1 MADLVVIVPSRGRP
15 DAARELA
22 ASFTETCTADTGL
35 VFAVDADDEA
45 LPGYYLAG
53 TRTAVAVAPA
63 PSSMVLALN
72 LVAKAYAGI
81 SPKIRPFA
89 IAFMGDDHRPRTV
102 GWDAAY
108 LDTLRELGT
117 GMVYGD
123 DLYQGEG
130 VPTQVAMTA
139 DIVRALGYMAPPQL
153 VHLFVDN
160 FWLSLGRR
168 AECIRYRP
176 DVVIEHMHPVAGK
189 AGWDEGHKRVN
200 TPEYYARDEA
210 AWLAYIEAGH
220 LAADVAKVETLR
232 EAR

>member
-22 ASFTETCTADTGL
+22 ASFAETCTADTLL
-35 VFAVDADDEA
+35 VLAVDADDETA
-45 LPGYYLAG
+45 PDYHDAG
-53 TRTAVAVAPA
+53 GRRVITVTPA
-63 PSSMVLALN
+63 PSNMVITLN
-72 LVAKAYAGI
+72 HVAKAYAGI

-89 IAFMGDDHRPRTV
+89 LAFMGDDHRPRTV
-102 GWDAAY
+102 GWDAMY
-108 LDTLRELGT
+108 LETLRELGT
-117 GMVYGD
+117 GLVYGD

-130 VPTQVAMTA
+130 VPTQVAMTS

-160 FWLSLGRR
+160 FWLSLGRLAR
-168 AECIRYRP
+168 CIRYRP

-210 AWLAYIEAGH
+210 TWRAYIDAGH
-220 LAADVAKVETLR
+220 LAADVAKVEALR
-232 EAR
+232 EAT

>member
-15 DAARELA
+15 VAARELA
-22 ASFTETCTADTGL
+22 ASFAETCTADTRL
-35 VFAVDADDEA
+35 VFALDSDDPELSA
-45 LPGYYLAG
+45 YPTTAG
-53 TRTAVAVAPA
+53 GEVCVAPA
-63 PSSMVLALN
+63 PSNMVLTLN
-72 LVAKAYAGI
+72 LAAKGYA
-81 SPKIRPFA
+81 SYLPNFA
-89 IAFMGDDHRPRTV
+89 IGFMGDDHRPRTV
-102 GWDAAY
+102 GWDSMY

-117 GMVYGD
+117 GLVYGD
-123 DLYQGEG
+123 DLIQGER
-130 VPTQVAMTA
+130 VPTQVAMTS

-160 FWLSLGRR
+160 FWLSLGRL
-168 AECIRYRP
+168 AGCIRYRS

-210 AWLAYIEAGH
+210 AWRAYIDAGH
-220 LAADVAKVETLR
+220 LAADVAKVEALR